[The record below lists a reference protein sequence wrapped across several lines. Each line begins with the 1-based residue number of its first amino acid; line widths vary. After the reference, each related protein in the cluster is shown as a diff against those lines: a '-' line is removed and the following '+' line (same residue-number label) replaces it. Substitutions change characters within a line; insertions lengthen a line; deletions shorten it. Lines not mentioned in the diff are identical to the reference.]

1 MDKSLT
7 DKGEAEPPTPP
18 ARRFVRLKTVHDVN
32 RLLAKTINQLLRDEM
47 TESKASKV
55 GYLCS
60 IMVRAIETTELEQ
73 KLAEL
78 EAKFADLSK

>member
-1 MDKSLT
+1 
-7 DKGEAEPPTPP
+7 
-18 ARRFVRLKTVHDVN
+18 
-32 RLLAKTINQLLRDEM
+32 M